1 MVEYNIPAMVHVGT
15 SYNPCFHITG
25 THYLN
30 AGLYVLPDIGSR
42 ICQA

>member
-1 MVEYNIPAMVHVGT
+1 MVECNIPAMVHVGT
-15 SYNPCFHITG
+15 SYNPCFQITG
-25 THYLN
+25 AHYLI